1 MVQSYLS
8 WELVSSLIKYID
20 KCGKLEKVANTQKS
34 NQKTKVSWCWNGE
47 WKPTM
52 SNAGWMHVNSC
63 TEVRKPSIQLQDGKM
78 CLHSW
83 AFTVCLYIS
92 FGSGWVSLVAQMEK
106 NPPAA
111 QDTQDWSLGREDPPE
126 KGIATPS
133 CLKDSMGRGAWQA
146 TVHGVTESDMTECL
160 TYIHIS
166 FKALH
171 TLVLTCPS
179 ASDLTAFSPSPTPF
193 TQVMR
198 RSILAQYKEEFSNH
212 KAVPK

>member
-8 WELVSSLIKYID
+8 WELVSSLIKDID

-83 AFTVCLYIS
+83 AFTESVSTSALEMGGFPWWLRWKRIHLQLRT
-92 FGSGWVSLVAQMEK
+92 FKIDPWVGKIPQRRKLLPLLAWRIPWAEE
-106 NPPAA
+106 P
-111 QDTQDWSLGREDPPE
+111 GRPQ
-126 KGIATPS
+126 S
-133 CLKDSMGRGAWQA
+133 
-146 TVHGVTESDMTECL
+146 TESQSQIWL
-160 TYIHIS
+160 S
-166 FKALH
+166 
-171 TLVLTCPS
+171 V
-179 ASDLTAFSPSPTPF
+179 
-193 TQVMR
+193 
-198 RSILAQYKEEFSNH
+198 
-212 KAVPK
+212 